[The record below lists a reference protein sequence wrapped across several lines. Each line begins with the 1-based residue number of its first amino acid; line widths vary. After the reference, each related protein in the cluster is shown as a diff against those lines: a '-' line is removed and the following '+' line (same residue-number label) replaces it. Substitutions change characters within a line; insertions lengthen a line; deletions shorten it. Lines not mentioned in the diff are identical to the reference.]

1 MSESRLSILEGDDSD
16 DPILSVVNIIDVFL
30 VIIAVLLIAVIEN
43 PVNPWVA
50 NNAVVITNPGTDQM
64 QITIK
69 KGREMKQYRSAGE
82 IGEGEGTKAGTAYM
96 LKDGTMV
103 YVPEGTTP

>member
-1 MSESRLSILEGDDSD
+1 MKQCRKRNGHKPATGDREWILTPEDGA
-16 DPILSVVNIIDVFL
+16 F
-30 VIIAVLLIAVIEN
+30 ALLIAVIEN

>member
-1 MSESRLSILEGDDSD
+1 M
-16 DPILSVVNIIDVFL
+16 
-30 VIIAVLLIAVIEN
+30 
-43 PVNPWVA
+43 
-50 NNAVVITNPGTDQM
+50 VITNPGTNEM

-69 KGREMKQYRSAGE
+69 KGREMKQYKSAGE

-103 YVPEGTTP
+103 YVAEDAKP